1 MRQGRGRGLL
11 WGVCA
16 LLGTLGACE
25 TSRNPGGVQRDLIS
39 PTIQL
44 AGADTQDIKNGL
56 NFSVT
61 ATDNLG
67 LKDIQLTYSGGYINQ
82 TDSVFT
88 STVTSITLQEKIN
101 PGSGAGGRIRIIGRA
116 TDGAG
121 NFSVDTL
128 FIFLQ
133 NIDALRVYLLQPTP
147 GAVGSPGKYI
157 PIHVAGAQKAGVKRI
172 GWSVGGAAGQTTQ
185 TGDSLVSGSP
195 PFPIRSTSSTR
206 CW

>member
-1 MRQGRGRGLL
+1 QADSGL
-11 WGVCA
+11 
-16 LLGTLGACE
+16 
-25 TSRNPGGVQRDLIS
+25 
-39 PTIQL
+39 
-44 AGADTQDIKNGL
+44 
-56 NFSVT
+56 
-61 ATDNLG
+61 
-67 LKDIQLTYSGGYINQ
+67 
-82 TDSVFT
+82 T
-88 STVTSITLQEKIN
+88 STGTRSPLQEKLH

-185 TGDSLVSGSP
+185 TGDSLVSGSA
-195 PFPIRSTSSTR
+195 PFPDTLDSVGSTLVRPAATGALVAIAR
-206 CW
+206 L